1 VANRVTIIVN
11 ADGTAAIEG
20 IERVE
25 GSTRKL
31 GNSTQDLERRTRGI
45 TGQMKKHWL
54 GVSAAVLGT
63 YFAVKKAMDI
73 GETFLRAADTT
84 EQFETR
90 LRVLL
95 GSASEGN
102 RLFEKMSEYAS
113 KVPFE
118 FEEIME
124 SATALSGIMKGGTDE
139 IVRWMP
145 MIGDLAA
152 ASGLGIRETT
162 EQVIR
167 MYSAGAGA
175 ADLFRERGVLA
186 MMGFQA
192 GVSYSAEETR
202 RIMMEQ
208 WQKAGSQFRGATE
221 ELAGTWTGL
230 TSMLSD
236 KWFHFR
242 NAVMESAI
250 FDYMKAGVELFNR
263 YLDDSGKSVDDLARA
278 FGQDLV
284 WAMKKVVI
292 LASILADSFHGFE
305 IIFNSLKWVWA
316 ELSKAIWETINW
328 LDEKL
333 LALSQLPVFD
343 KLFDSSKIK
352 RFMDDSQANIYMF
365 EQMADRASARLDELA
380 AKGPLPAYHAAQ
392 RVIAELDQIVQKA
405 KEAKAAAEVAGG
417 GIGGVDAEAARQ
429 NAAMMEYFNETERA
443 RIYQQNQEWDAME
456 MERMNATLENQRQL
470 KEQFRQGE
478 IIAEANAAAERAR
491 IETEVQEQKRSL
503 MASGI
508 NNAVDLLQ
516 VLGAQSKAAAI
527 AALVVQKG
535 LAIAQ
540 TFIAGKAAEI
550 RALAELGPI
559 AGPPMAAAIAT
570 WTKINMALIAATG
583 LAQAMS
589 LGASPPAAGG
599 TAGEPLPQRERMT
612 AYEKETYGSG
622 WRPGEGQQI
631 YQPILVVNARD
642 IVTLDSTEFQEKVA
656 TPVAN
661 EISDPNS
668 PLARKIREL
677 T

>member
-1 VANRVTIIVN
+1 
-11 ADGTAAIEG
+11 
-20 IERVE
+20 
-25 GSTRKL
+25 
-31 GNSTQDLERRTRGI
+31 
-45 TGQMKKHWL
+45 
-54 GVSAAVLGT
+54 
-63 YFAVKKAMDI
+63 
-73 GETFLRAADTT
+73 
-84 EQFETR
+84 
-90 LRVLL
+90 
-95 GSASEGN
+95 
-102 RLFEKMSEYAS
+102 
-113 KVPFE
+113 
-118 FEEIME
+118 
-124 SATALSGIMKGGTDE
+124 
-139 IVRWMP
+139 
-145 MIGDLAA
+145 
-152 ASGLGIRETT
+152 
-162 EQVIR
+162 
-167 MYSAGAGA
+167 
-175 ADLFRERGVLA
+175 
-186 MMGFQA
+186 
-192 GVSYSAEETR
+192 
-202 RIMMEQ
+202 
-208 WQKAGSQFRGATE
+208 
-221 ELAGTWTGL
+221 
-230 TSMLSD
+230 
-236 KWFHFR
+236 
-242 NAVMESAI
+242 
-250 FDYMKAGVELFNR
+250 
-263 YLDDSGKSVDDLARA
+263 
-278 FGQDLV
+278 
-284 WAMKKVVI
+284 
-292 LASILADSFHGFE
+292 
-305 IIFNSLKWVWA
+305 
-316 ELSKAIWETINW
+316 
-328 LDEKL
+328 
-333 LALSQLPVFD
+333 
-343 KLFDSSKIK
+343 
-352 RFMDDSQANIYMF
+352 
-365 EQMADRASARLDELA
+365 
-380 AKGPLPAYHAAQ
+380 
-392 RVIAELDQIVQKA
+392 
-405 KEAKAAAEVAGG
+405 VAGG